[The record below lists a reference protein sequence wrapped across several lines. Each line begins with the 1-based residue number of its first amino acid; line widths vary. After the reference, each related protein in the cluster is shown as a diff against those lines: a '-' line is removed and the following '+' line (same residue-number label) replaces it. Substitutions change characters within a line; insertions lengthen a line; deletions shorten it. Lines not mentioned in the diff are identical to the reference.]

1 MSKIQ
6 FVIDGEFEKVL
17 IDLFEFYGINGE
29 SNSLKTKELLIEIHR
44 KDIVYKESP
53 EQGEQTS
60 ESKIDMTEIPCKKLL
75 KARLVTKKK
84 VGKEIFYCVNRP
96 PRMTRLE
103 TLDICKVCLAVF
115 KHGFTN
121 HTKALA
127 EEIEK
132 AQNTPEPQ
140 SQPQVTPQYNEWKKD
155 PAKKMDKYGMIW
167 CEPDGGIW
175 VYPSKCELCKEK
187 SNLKFSECQK
197 QRIQRLQTQAQRS
210 QPSKT

>member
-1 MSKIQ
+1 VSKIQ

-60 ESKIDMTEIPCKKLL
+60 ESKINMTEIPCKKLL

-96 PRMTRLE
+96 PKMTRLE

-132 AQNTPEPQ
+132 AQTAPLQQVSKPPEAQQTQKTGYTGTPSKHYETIYCP
-140 SQPQVTPQYNEWKKD
+140 SGGLWVPLTKCTLCKKD
-155 PAKKMDKYGMIW
+155 SFN
-167 CEPDGGIW
+167 
-175 VYPSKCELCKEK
+175 VYDTC
-187 SNLKFSECQK
+187 
-197 QRIQRLQTQAQRS
+197 QRIFQAKRS